1 MANLITGKQDHIERT
16 NEWKARI
23 DDMEYFTVKGDF
35 FSLERRQIKNVD
47 VNAKYDRFIEFT
59 REWMFGILTND
70 QKLGSVINPSE
81 FGGFQFKRNQLG
93 DNWWKNAIKAGSGKA
108 VADGLPSGTHTAEA
122 DKDKIYDKFMPAY
135 RALRDS
141 FEKRRWYEWI
151 FNHAQYTAE
160 RDALKAIKGMIMEL
174 TMDGPAEFENAYNVY
189 TETVA
194 LNDEIVQN
202 EGEVNNKNK
211 ISIGAEMKNDL
222 NKTVVKRPVE
232 SFADL
237 LANKLNDLMSKHVTD
252 ISTGINK
259 ILREYGGMERTD
271 LIRAIEASDFQ
282 QIAQDLN
289 HKVDSNTDIAE
300 KHRIMDNGAKN
311 LFKKVYECV
320 LENLMQDNDKRIVV
334 AQKITDLMLR
344 VYSPAGF
351 DKAEFGKYANN
362 YIVSQDD
369 EFTKQ
374 DCFLDINPTIIG
386 MEDLEENIEKARNEL
401 GASKE
406 SLHIE
411 SSNEYTD
418 IQNQIISEEDNE
430 LNMSR
435 NF

>member
-1 MANLITGKQDHIERT
+1 MPKLLTSKADHRARAEIWAQRVSNINGIEWPESFGAKDNVSNKYTRFTGYVKEWMHGILSSSEGKKNDIHPSERFEDARLGEGLGEDWWKLAMKRSSGKIIEEGLPGASFYGAEKK
-16 NEWKARI
+16 NE
-23 DDMEYFTVKGDF
+23 V
-35 FSLERRQIKNVD
+35 
-47 VNAKYDRFIEFT
+47 YDR
-59 REWMFGILTND
+59 
-70 QKLGSVINPSE
+70 
-81 FGGFQFKRNQLG
+81 
-93 DNWWKNAIKAGSGKA
+93 
-108 VADGLPSGTHTAEA
+108 
-122 DKDKIYDKFMPAY
+122 FMPAY
-135 RALRDS
+135 KAIKES
-141 FEKRRWYEWI
+141 FDNRRWYEWI

-174 TMDGPAEFENAYNVY
+174 TMDGTAEFENAYNVY

-194 LNDEIVQN
+194 LNDEIAQN

-222 NKTVVKRPVE
+222 NKAVVKRPVE

-237 LANKLNDLMSKHVTD
+237 LANKLNDPMSKHVTAV
-252 ISTGINK
+252 SVGINK
-259 ILREYGGMERTD
+259 ILQEYGNMERTD
-271 LIRAIEASDFQ
+271 LIRAIEAADFQ

-289 HKVDSNTDIAE
+289 RKVDSNTDIAE
-300 KHRIMDNGAKN
+300 KHRIMDKGAKN
-311 LFKKVYECV
+311 LFKKVYACV
-320 LENLMQDNDKRIVV
+320 LENLMQDNDKRIVA

-362 YIVSQDD
+362 YIVSQND

-406 SLHIE
+406 LLHIE

-418 IQNQIISEEDNE
+418 IQNQIISEEDDE
-430 LNMSR
+430 LNISR
-435 NF
+435 SSLNSSF